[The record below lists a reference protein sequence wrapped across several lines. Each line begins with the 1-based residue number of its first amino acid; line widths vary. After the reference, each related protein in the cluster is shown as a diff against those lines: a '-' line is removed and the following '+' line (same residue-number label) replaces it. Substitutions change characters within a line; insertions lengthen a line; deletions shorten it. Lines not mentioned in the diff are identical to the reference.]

1 MAGAAAADARREVGD
16 RVGWAVSVMETG
28 RLVLRRLV
36 LDDAPFVLELVND
49 PAWLQFI
56 GDRGVRT
63 LDDARTYIAEGPLAM
78 YRRFG
83 FGLYLVTL
91 KDSRTPIG
99 LCGLIKRDTLD
110 DVDLGFAFLPAFREQ
125 GYACEAASA
134 VVAHGRRDLDLE
146 RIVAI
151 TSTGND
157 RSERVLA
164 RVGLVFRKVVQLKGS
179 SEPVKLFSTEG

>member
-1 MAGAAAADARREVGD
+1 
-16 RVGWAVSVMETG
+16 METG

-36 LDDAPFVLELVND
+36 LDDAPFILELVND

-78 YRRFG
+78 YGRFG
-83 FGLYLVTL
+83 FGLYLVML
-91 KDSRTPIG
+91 KDPRTPIG
-99 LCGLIKRDTLD
+99 LCGLIKRDGLD

-134 VVAHGRRDLDLE
+134 VVAHGRRDLGLE

-151 TSTGND
+151 TSTDND

-179 SEPVKLFSTEG
+179 AEQVKLFRTEA